1 MQVLASDIR
10 EVVQSLMDAK
20 AWLDDA
26 PSGFARDMAASNVDD
41 ALSVLGGYME
51 GRR

>member
-10 EVVQSLMDAK
+10 DIMESLMDARI
-20 AWLDDA
+20 WLDDA

-41 ALSVLGGYME
+41 ALSVLERYME
-51 GRR
+51 

>member
-1 MQVLASDIR
+1 MQVFACDIR
-10 EVVQSLMDAK
+10 EVMRFLMDAK

-41 ALSVLGGYME
+41 ALSVLEDYME
-51 GRR
+51 